1 MCISDKLTPLYIE
14 NYLLFIVNN
23 SDLKI
28 RTGIPG
34 FDLIVDGGLKEGKTI
49 VLSGESGSGKST
61 FGMQFLH
68 NGALDFEEPG
78 IFVTLTQSPQELISD
93 FRGYGWDIEKL
104 INEEKILIVDA
115 RPFKMND
122 ETFSSTDLLY
132 DTEPFPFTHLT
143 QLILQAIK
151 KIKAKRLVVDS
162 LSVLSIQYA
171 NQFNTRQGIQ
181 KMIHALDEKK
191 CTSIFI
197 SENLD
202 SRTPPEWYAASGIVI
217 LNHVQKTNTM
227 ERSIQV
233 IKMRGVK
240 HSEQTYPIR
249 FNENGYNVLH
259 PRLQTVN

>member
-1 MCISDKLTPLYIE
+1 MST
-14 NYLLFIVNN
+14 

-49 VLSGESGSGKST
+49 VLSGDSGSGKST

-104 INEEKILIVDA
+104 INEEKIMIVDA

-122 ETFSSTDLLY
+122 EIFESADLFY
-132 DTEPFPFTHLT
+132 ETEPFPFTHLT
-143 QLILQAIK
+143 QLIVQAIK
-151 KIKAKRLVVDS
+151 KIHAKRLVVDS
-162 LSVLSIQYA
+162 LSVLSIQYG

-181 KMIHALDEKK
+181 KMIHALDERK

-202 SRTPPEWYAASGIVI
+202 SRTPPEWYAASGIVL

-233 IKMRGVK
+233 IKMRGIK

-259 PRLQTVN
+259 PRLQTIN

>member
-1 MCISDKLTPLYIE
+1 VST
-14 NYLLFIVNN
+14 

-49 VLSGESGSGKST
+49 VLSGDSGSGKST

-104 INEEKILIVDA
+104 INEEKIMIVDA

-122 ETFSSTDLLY
+122 EIFESADLFY
-132 DTEPFPFTHLT
+132 ETEPFPFTHLT
-143 QLILQAIK
+143 QLIVQAIK
-151 KIKAKRLVVDS
+151 KIHAKRLVVDS
-162 LSVLSIQYA
+162 LSVLSIQYG

-181 KMIHALDEKK
+181 KMIHALDERK

-202 SRTPPEWYAASGIVI
+202 SRTPPEWYAASGIVL

-233 IKMRGVK
+233 IKMRGIK

-259 PRLQTVN
+259 PRLQTIN

>member
-14 NYLLFIVNN
+14 NYLFFIVDN
-23 SDLKI
+23 SELKI

-68 NGALDFEEPG
+68 NGASDFEEPG
-78 IFVTLTQSPQELISD
+78 IFVTLSQSPQELISD
-93 FRGYGWDIEKL
+93 FMGFGWHIEKL
-104 INEEKILIVDA
+104 IEKEKIMIIDA

-122 ETFSSTDLLY
+122 EMSDSGGLLY
-132 DTEPFPFTHLT
+132 DSEPFPFTHLT
-143 QLILQAIK
+143 HLILQGIK
-151 KIKAKRLVVDS
+151 KIHAKRLVVDS
-162 LSVLSIQYA
+162 LSVLSMQYG

-181 KMIHALDEKK
+181 KMINSLNEIK

-202 SRTPPEWYAASGIVI
+202 SRTPPEWYAASGIVV

-233 IKMRGVK
+233 IKMRGTK

-249 FNENGYNVLH
+249 FNENGYQVLH
-259 PRLQTVN
+259 PRLQTMG

>member
-1 MCISDKLTPLYIE
+1 M
-14 NYLLFIVNN
+14 NN
-23 SDLKI
+23 SELKI

-61 FGMQFLH
+61 FGMQFLY

-78 IFVTLTQSPQELISD
+78 IFVTLTQSPKELKSD
-93 FRGYGWDIEKL
+93 FSGYGWDIEKL
-104 INEEKILIVDA
+104 IEEEKLLIIDA
-115 RPFKMND
+115 RPFKFND
-122 ETFSSTDLLY
+122 DTFESGDVLY
-132 DTEPFPFTHLT
+132 ESEPFPFTHLT
-143 QLILQAIK
+143 QLIIQGIK
-151 KIKAKRLVVDS
+151 KINAKRLVVDS
-162 LSVLSIQYA
+162 LSVLSIQYG
-171 NQFNTRQGIQ
+171 NKFNTRQGIQ
-181 KMIHALDEKK
+181 KMINSLDERK

-202 SRTPPEWYAASGIVI
+202 SRTPPEWYAASGIVL
-217 LNHVQKTNTM
+217 LNHIQKTNTM

-249 FNENGYNVLH
+249 FNENGYQVLH
-259 PRLQTVN
+259 PRLQALS

>member
-1 MCISDKLTPLYIE
+1 
-14 NYLLFIVNN
+14 VNN

-68 NGALDFEEPG
+68 NGASDFEEPG

-93 FRGYGWDIEKL
+93 FEGYGWDIQKLVDEEKL
-104 INEEKILIVDA
+104 LIIDA
-115 RPFKMND
+115 RPFKMDD
-122 ETFSSTDLLY
+122 EMFESELLCE
-132 DTEPFPFTHLT
+132 TEPFPFTHLT
-143 QLILQAIK
+143 QLILQGIK
-151 KIKAKRLVVDS
+151 KIQAKRLVVDS
-162 LSVLSIQYA
+162 LSVLSMQYG

-233 IKMRGVK
+233 IKMRGTK

-249 FNENGYNVLH
+249 FNENGYHVLH
-259 PRLQTVN
+259 PRLQTIS

>member
-1 MCISDKLTPLYIE
+1 MCISDKLTPVYIE
-14 NYLLFIVNN
+14 NYPLCIVNN
-23 SDLKI
+23 SDFKI

-34 FDLIVDGGLKEGKTI
+34 FDLIIDGGLKEGKTI

-61 FGMQFLH
+61 FGMQFLY

-78 IFVTLTQSPQELISD
+78 IFVTLSQSPQELIGD
-93 FRGYGWDIEKL
+93 FSSYGWDIEKL
-104 INEEKILIVDA
+104 IEEEKILIIDA

-122 ETFSSTDLLY
+122 EYYESGDFLY
-132 DTEPFPFTHLT
+132 ESEPFPFTHLN
-143 QLILQAIK
+143 QLILQGIK
-151 KIKAKRLVVDS
+151 KIHAKRLVIDS
-162 LSVLSIQYA
+162 LSVLSMQYG

-181 KMIHALDEKK
+181 KMIQSLDERK

-217 LNHVQKTNTM
+217 LNHIQKTNIM

-233 IKMRGVK
+233 IKMRGTR
-240 HSEQTYPIR
+240 HSEQIYPIR
-249 FNENGYNVLH
+249 FNENGYQVLH
-259 PRLQTVN
+259 PRLQTVS

>member
-1 MCISDKLTPLYIE
+1 M
-14 NYLLFIVNN
+14 NN
-23 SDLKI
+23 SNLKI

-61 FGMQFLH
+61 FGMQFLY

-104 INEEKILIVDA
+104 IKEEKIMIVDA

-122 ETFSSTDLLY
+122 STFESADLLY
-132 DTEPFPFTHLT
+132 ETEPFPFTHLT

-151 KIKAKRLVVDS
+151 KIHAKRLVVDS
-162 LSVLSIQYA
+162 LSVLSIQYG

-181 KMIHALDEKK
+181 KMIHALDERK

-217 LNHVQKTNTM
+217 LNHVQKINTM

-233 IKMRGVK
+233 IKMRGIK

-259 PRLQTVN
+259 PRLQTIN

>member
-1 MCISDKLTPLYIE
+1 MCISDKLTRLYIE
-14 NYLLFIVNN
+14 NYWFFIVSN

-68 NGALDFEEPG
+68 NGASDFDESG
-78 IFVTLTQSPQELISD
+78 IFVTLSQSPQELIRD
-93 FRGYGWDIEKL
+93 FEGYGWDIQKL
-104 INEEKILIVDA
+104 IDEEKILIIDA
-115 RPFKMND
+115 RPFKMD
-122 ETFSSTDLLY
+122 DGMFESDLLY
-132 DTEPFPFTHLT
+132 ETEPFPFTHLT
-143 QLILQAIK
+143 QLILQGIK
-151 KIKAKRLVVDS
+151 KINAKRLVVDS
-162 LSVLSIQYA
+162 LSVLSMQYG

-181 KMIHALDEKK
+181 KMIHALDERK

-197 SENLD
+197 SEKLD

-217 LNHVQKTNTM
+217 LNHIQKTNTM

-233 IKMRGVK
+233 IKMRGTK

-249 FNENGYNVLH
+249 FNENGYHVLH
-259 PRLQTVN
+259 PRLQTIN

>member
-1 MCISDKLTPLYIE
+1 
-14 NYLLFIVNN
+14 VNN

-68 NGALDFEEPG
+68 NGASDFEEPG

-93 FRGYGWDIEKL
+93 FEEYGWEIQKL
-104 INEEKILIVDA
+104 VDEEKILIIDA
-115 RPFKMND
+115 RPFKMDD
-122 ETFSSTDLLY
+122 EMFDSDLLCE
-132 DTEPFPFTHLT
+132 TEPFPFTHLT
-143 QLILQAIK
+143 QLILQGIK
-151 KIKAKRLVVDS
+151 KIRAKRLVVDS
-162 LSVLSIQYA
+162 LSVLSMQYG

-197 SENLD
+197 SESLD

-233 IKMRGVK
+233 IKMRGTK

-249 FNENGYNVLH
+249 FNENGYHVLH
-259 PRLQTVN
+259 PRLQTIS

>member
-1 MCISDKLTPLYIE
+1 MCISDKLTLLYIE
-14 NYLLFIVNN
+14 NYPMFIVNN
-23 SDLKI
+23 SELKI

-93 FRGYGWDIEKL
+93 FRAYGWNIEKL
-104 INEEKILIVDA
+104 IDEEKIMIIDA

-122 ETFSSTDLLY
+122 DYESGDVLY

-143 QLILQAIK
+143 QLILQGIK
-151 KIKAKRLVVDS
+151 KIHAKRLVVDS
-162 LSVLSIQYA
+162 LSVLSIQYG

-181 KMIHALDEKK
+181 KMIHSFDEKK

-217 LNHVQKTNTM
+217 LNHIQKTNTM

-233 IKMRGVK
+233 IKMRGIK

-249 FNENGYNVLH
+249 FNENGYHVLH
-259 PRLQTVN
+259 PRRPAIG

>member
-1 MCISDKLTPLYIE
+1 MCISNKLTPLYIE
-14 NYLLFIVNN
+14 NYLFFIVNN
-23 SDLKI
+23 SELKI

-34 FDLIVDGGLKEGKTI
+34 FDLIVDGGLKQGKTI

-68 NGALDFEEPG
+68 NGASDFEEPG
-78 IFVTLTQSPQELISD
+78 IFVTLSQSPQELISD
-93 FRGYGWDIEKL
+93 FLGFGWQIEKL
-104 INEEKILIVDA
+104 IEKEKIMIIDA

-122 ETFSSTDLLY
+122 EMSDSGGLLY
-132 DTEPFPFTHLT
+132 DSEPFPFTHLT
-143 QLILQAIK
+143 HLILQGIK
-151 KIKAKRLVVDS
+151 KIHAKRLVVDS
-162 LSVLSIQYA
+162 LSVLSMQYG

-181 KMIHALDEKK
+181 KMINSLNEIK

-233 IKMRGVK
+233 IKMRGTK

-249 FNENGYNVLH
+249 FNENGYQVLH
-259 PRLQTVN
+259 PRLQTMG

>member
-1 MCISDKLTPLYIE
+1 MCISDKLTLLYIE
-14 NYLLFIVNN
+14 NYLLVIVNN

-61 FGMQFLH
+61 FGMQFLY

-78 IFVTLTQSPQELISD
+78 VFVTLTQSPQELISD
-93 FRGYGWDIEKL
+93 FRGYGCEIEKL
-104 INEEKILIVDA
+104 IDEEKIMIVDA

-122 ETFSSTDLLY
+122 ETFESADLFY
-132 DTEPFPFTHLT
+132 ETEPFPFTHLT

-151 KIKAKRLVVDS
+151 KIHAKRLVVDS
-162 LSVLSIQYA
+162 LSVLSIQYG

-181 KMIHALDEKK
+181 KMIHALDERK

-233 IKMRGVK
+233 IKMRGIK

-249 FNENGYNVLH
+249 FNENGYNVMH
-259 PRLQTVN
+259 PRLQTTN

>member
-1 MCISDKLTPLYIE
+1 MCISDKLTLLYIE
-14 NYLLFIVNN
+14 KYLLVIVNN

-61 FGMQFLH
+61 FGMQFLY

-93 FRGYGWDIEKL
+93 FRGYGWEIEKL
-104 INEEKILIVDA
+104 IEDEKIMIVDA

-122 ETFSSTDLLY
+122 DAFESGDILY

-143 QLILQAIK
+143 QLILQGIK
-151 KIKAKRLVVDS
+151 KIRAKRLVVDS
-162 LSVLSIQYA
+162 LSVLSIQYG

-181 KMIHALDEKK
+181 KMIHALDERK

-197 SENLD
+197 SEDLD
-202 SRTPPEWYAASGIVI
+202 SRTPPEWYAASGIVL
-217 LNHVQKTNTM
+217 LNHTQKTNTM

-233 IKMRGVK
+233 IKMRGTK

-249 FNENGYNVLH
+249 FNENGYHVLH
-259 PRLQTVN
+259 PRLQTIS

>member
-23 SDLKI
+23 SDFKI

-78 IFVTLTQSPQELISD
+78 IFVTLTQSPQELVSD
-93 FRGYGWDIEKL
+93 FREYGWNIEKL
-104 INEEKILIVDA
+104 IDEEKIMIIDA

-122 ETFSSTDLLY
+122 EGSDSGGLLY

-143 QLILQAIK
+143 QLIIQGIK
-151 KIKAKRLVVDS
+151 KIHAKRLVVDS
-162 LSVLSIQYA
+162 LSVLSMQYA

-181 KMIHALDEKK
+181 KMIHALDERK

-197 SENLD
+197 SETLD
-202 SRTPPEWYAASGIVI
+202 SRTPPEWYVASGIVI

-233 IKMRGVK
+233 IKMRGTK

-249 FNENGYNVLH
+249 FNENGYQVLH
-259 PRLQTVN
+259 PRLQTIG

>member
-23 SDLKI
+23 SELKI

-61 FGMQFLH
+61 FGMQFLY
-68 NGALDFEEPG
+68 NGASDFEEPG
-78 IFVTLTQSPQELISD
+78 LFVTLTQSPQELISD
-93 FRGYGWDIEKL
+93 FRGYGWHIEKL
-104 INEEKILIVDA
+104 IEKEKIMIIDA

-122 ETFSSTDLLY
+122 DVSDSGGLLY
-132 DTEPFPFTHLT
+132 NSEPFPFTHLT
-143 QLILQAIK
+143 QLILRGIK
-151 KIKAKRLVVDS
+151 KIHAKRLVVDS
-162 LSVLSIQYA
+162 LSVLSMQYA

-197 SENLD
+197 SETLD

-217 LNHVQKTNTM
+217 LNHVQRTNTM

-233 IKMRGVK
+233 IKMRGTK

-249 FNENGYNVLH
+249 FNENGYQVLH
-259 PRLQTVN
+259 PRLQTID

>member
-1 MCISDKLTPLYIE
+1 
-14 NYLLFIVNN
+14 VNN

-68 NGALDFEEPG
+68 NGASDFEEPG

-93 FRGYGWDIEKL
+93 FEGYGWDIQKLVDEEKL
-104 INEEKILIVDA
+104 LIIDA
-115 RPFKMND
+115 RPFKMDD
-122 ETFSSTDLLY
+122 EMFESELLCE
-132 DTEPFPFTHLT
+132 TEPFPFTHLT
-143 QLILQAIK
+143 QLILQGIK
-151 KIKAKRLVVDS
+151 KIRAKRLVVDS
-162 LSVLSIQYA
+162 LSVLSMQYG

-233 IKMRGVK
+233 IKMRGTK

-249 FNENGYNVLH
+249 FNENGYHVLH
-259 PRLQTVN
+259 PRLQTIS

>member
-1 MCISDKLTPLYIE
+1 
-14 NYLLFIVNN
+14 VNN

-68 NGALDFEEPG
+68 NGASDFEEPG

-93 FRGYGWDIEKL
+93 FEGYGWDIQKL
-104 INEEKILIVDA
+104 VDEEKILIIDA
-115 RPFKMND
+115 RPFKMDD
-122 ETFSSTDLLY
+122 EMFESELLCE
-132 DTEPFPFTHLT
+132 TEPFPFTHLT
-143 QLILQAIK
+143 QLILQGIK
-151 KIKAKRLVVDS
+151 KIGAKRLVVDS
-162 LSVLSIQYA
+162 LSVLSMQYG

-233 IKMRGVK
+233 IKMRGTK
-240 HSEQTYPIR
+240 HSEQTYSIR
-249 FNENGYNVLH
+249 FNENGYHVLH
-259 PRLQTVN
+259 PRLQTIS